1 MSEEVLRFETVAEG
15 VVEVQLNRPDKH
27 NALNREM
34 FTALAGAGERLAQHS
49 GLRAVVLSGAGKS
62 FCAGLDTSNFGR
74 MATGEGGGGPTSAAR
89 LAPRVHGDANLA
101 QYTAMVWRDV
111 PVPVIAAVQGVAFG
125 GGLQVALGA
134 DLRFVAPDARFSVM
148 EIKWGLVPD
157 MAGMVLLNELVR
169 ADQAR
174 ELCYSGRIVEAR
186 EAVELGLATRLCDDP
201 RGEALAY
208 AKALAGRNPD
218 ALRAMKRLLNQSAM
232 PQQQA
237 AAVLQA
243 ESVEQDE
250 LIGSPN
256 QVEAVLANM
265 QKRTPR
271 FQDRQ

>member
-1 MSEEVLRFETVAEG
+1 MSEDVLRYETVAEG
-15 VVEVQLNRPDKH
+15 VVEVRLNRPEKH
-27 NALNREM
+27 NALNSDL
-34 FTALAGAGERLAQHS
+34 FQALAGAADRLAEES
-49 GLRAVVLSGAGKS
+49 GLRAVVLSGEGKS

-74 MATGEGGGGPTSAAR
+74 MAAGEGAPTSADR
-89 LAPRVHGDANLA
+89 LTPRTHGDANLA
-101 QYTAMVWRDV
+101 QYTAMVWRDI

-134 DLRFVAPDARFSVM
+134 DLRFAAADARFSVM

-169 ADQAR
+169 ADQSR

-201 RGEALAY
+201 RAEALAY
-208 AKALAGRNPD
+208 AEALAGRNPD
-218 ALRAMKRLLNQSAM
+218 AVRAMKRLLTQSAM
-232 PQQQA
+232 PGDQA

-243 ESVEQDE
+243 ESVEQDA

-256 QVEAVLANM
+256 QVEAVMANL
-265 QKRTPR
+265 QKRAPQ
-271 FQDRQ
+271 FQD